1 MLRLASPHRIAQLRR
16 SHYARLE
23 AAVRDLPGVR
33 PLHPRLPDGAC
44 PWVFP
49 LLVDDPEPLFA
60 RLQALGVPLTR
71 FGTPPWQGVDA
82 ATCAN
87 SAMLAHH
94 VLALPCHQE
103 LTESEIAWLATTL
116 RTAVTA

>member
-1 MLRLASPHRIAQLRR
+1 VQGVS
-16 SHYARLE
+16 
-23 AAVRDLPGVR
+23 GVR

-49 LLVDDPEPLFA
+49 LLADDPERLFA

-71 FGTPPWQGVDA
+71 FGTPQWQGVDA

-87 SAMLAHH
+87 SALLAEH

-103 LTESEIAWLATTL
+103 LTEREIAWLAARL
-116 RTAVTA
+116 REAVAP